1 MMKILAIIPCRSGSK
16 GLKDKNI
23 KELCGKPLCA
33 YTIEAAIEANCF
45 EEVHFSTD
53 SAEYAKIAEKYGAK
67 VPFLRDSI
75 LATDTSSSWDV
86 VKKVTQRYAEKGKV
100 FDAVMILQATS
111 PLRSSEDIL
120 NAIKLFKEKSANAIV
135 SVAETEH
142 SPYWSAELPE
152 DGNMAV
158 FHERVK
164 NVYRRQEGAVSF
176 SLNGALYLV
185 KVPYLF
191 ECENIFQE
199 RCYAYVMPQ
208 ERSFDIDTQ
217 FDFDLCSFL
226 MSERLKKISKC

>member
-1 MMKILAIIPCRSGSK
+1 MKILAIIPCRSGSK

-33 YTIEAAIEANCF
+33 YTIESAINANCF
-45 EEVHFSTD
+45 DEVHFSTD
-53 SAEYAKIAEKYGAK
+53 SVEYAKIAEKYGAK

-86 VKKVTQRYAEKGKV
+86 VKNVVQCYAKKGKD
-100 FDAVMILQATS
+100 FDAVMLLQATS
-111 PLRSSEDIL
+111 PLRSSEDIV
-120 NAIKLFKEKSANAIV
+120 NAIKLLKEKSANAIV

-142 SPYWSAELPE
+142 SPYWSAELPA
-152 DGNMAV
+152 DGDMAV
-158 FHERVK
+158 FYERVK
-164 NVYRRQEGAVSF
+164 NAYRRQECAASF

-185 KVPYLF
+185 KLPYLF

-199 RCYAYVMPQ
+199 KCYAYVMPR

-217 FDFDLCSFL
+217 FDFDLCRFL
-226 MSERLKKISKC
+226 MSERMKDF